1 MKNPFENFKPR
12 ELSEKETEILESLK
26 QIEGAE
32 VTPGIRAVYSYA
44 LRFVNDELMVSVY
57 LSFFDE
63 ASGADMAI
71 TNITNLPTKKEYDAE
86 YFRGQ
91 GLGTEVIQRVI
102 TWSKEQGYEHIIA
115 TQVQE
120 SAKGFWVKNGFV
132 YDERENNVSE
142 DWIYKGENQIDI
154 AEV

>member
-1 MKNPFENFKPR
+1 MSNPFENFKPR
-12 ELSEKETEILESLK
+12 ELDEKEKEILESLK

-44 LRFVNDELMVSVY
+44 LRFVNDESMVSVY

-63 ASGADMAI
+63 ESGADVAI
-71 TNITNLPTKKEYDAE
+71 TNMTNLPIHKEDRLE
-86 YFRGQ
+86 SVRDK
-91 GLGTEVIQRVI
+91 GLGTEVVQRVI
-102 TWSKEQGYEHIIA
+102 AWSEEHSYNHIVA

-120 SAKGFWVKNGFV
+120 TAKNFWTKNGFV

-142 DWIYKGENQIDI
+142 DWIYRPGGKVE
-154 AEV
+154 